1 MLRDE
6 APTREARWPVARIE
20 PGHDLG
26 VVLLGADWLRLDTH
40 FYKRTQICLGSE
52 ACPVCAFLPAR
63 SYYYLPAVVAAT
75 RRPTLLE
82 LSPLASSDL
91 EQQAKLLEQGLRP
104 GLELI
109 FTRRSCRA
117 PVRCSVVRQGAAP
130 KAVPHHVWVSAVM
143 AVFGFGAMLENED
156 LVAYRKRL
164 MPSAVARC
172 ERLAGELKEVSPRS
186 SDRRRT
192 R

>member
-6 APTREARWPVARIE
+6 APTADARWPVARIE

-26 VVLLGADWLRLDTH
+26 VVLLASDWLRLDTH
-40 FYKRTQICLGSE
+40 FYKRTQVCLGTE
-52 ACPVCAFLPAR
+52 ACPVCSFLPAR
-63 SYYYLPAVVAAT
+63 SYYYLPAVVAST

-82 LSPLASSDL
+82 LSPLASADL

-104 GLELI
+104 GLELV

-117 PVRCSVVRQGAAP
+117 PVRCSVVRQGPAP
-130 KAVPHHVWVSAVM
+130 KPVAQHVWVSAVM
-143 AVFGFGAMLENED
+143 AVFGFGAMLPSED
-156 LVAYRKRL
+156 LAAYRKRL
-164 MPSAVARC
+164 MPSAVARS
-172 ERLAGELKEVSPRS
+172 ERLAGELKAVAVTR
-186 SDRRRT
+186 SDRRGT